1 MQKIVAKMV
10 DIVNVKNAKMHLEQ
24 CQLRKNQKNKKEGD
38 FSWLE
43 NIKFV
48 QNADVH

>member
-1 MQKIVAKMV
+1 MV
-10 DIVNVKNAKMHLEQ
+10 DIVNAKNVKMHLEQ
-24 CQLRKNQKNKKEGD
+24 YQLRKNQKNKKEGD

-48 QNADVH
+48 QNAAAH